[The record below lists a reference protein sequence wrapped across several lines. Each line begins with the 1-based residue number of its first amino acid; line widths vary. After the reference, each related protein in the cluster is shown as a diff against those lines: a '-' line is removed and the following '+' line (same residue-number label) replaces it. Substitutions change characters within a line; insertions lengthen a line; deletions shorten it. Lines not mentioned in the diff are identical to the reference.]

1 MKKKIVAV
9 ISATCLLAGCGSQN
23 LGPLEE
29 KTTKLRDDNH
39 KLKSNI
45 QELKQNISKEN
56 QKITS
61 LNKDKK
67 NMKQAKENKKKATN
81 LKASSTYYKS
91 VAKRIDE
98 YNQIDADVTK
108 NKGNKDIESK
118 LTDINN
124 QLDSAYSDYT
134 TQVDKERMS
143 DSDKAKDK
151 DIKRLNK
158 DLSKAITEI
167 KDGYTAKD
175 KKKIEKG
182 QKSLSSV
189 TITSN

>member
-1 MKKKIVAV
+1 M
-9 ISATCLLAGCGSQN
+9 AGCGSQN

-56 QKITS
+56 QKIAS

-81 LKASSTYYKS
+81 LKASSTYYKN
-91 VAKRIDE
+91 VAKRIDD
-98 YNQIDADVTK
+98 YNQIDDDVTK

-124 QLDSAYSDYT
+124 LEYCSSIYGYHLLVWLFFLLT
-134 TQVDKERMS
+134 V
-143 DSDKAKDK
+143 
-151 DIKRLNK
+151 
-158 DLSKAITEI
+158 LSFDCHNQPINM
-167 KDGYTAKD
+167 
-175 KKKIEKG
+175 
-182 QKSLSSV
+182 LHL
-189 TITSN
+189 

>member
-167 KDGYTAKD
+167 KDGYTTKD

-182 QKSLSSV
+182 QKLLSSV

>member
-1 MKKKIVAV
+1 MKKKIVAI

-56 QKITS
+56 QKIAS

-81 LKASSTYYKS
+81 LKASSTYYKN
-91 VAKRIDE
+91 VAKRIDD
-98 YNQIDADVTK
+98 YNQIDDDVTK

-124 QLDSAYSDYT
+124 QIDSAYSDYT
-134 TQVDKERMS
+134 TQIDKESMS
-143 DSDKAKDK
+143 NSDKSKDK

-158 DLSKAITEI
+158 DLSKAMTEI
-167 KDGYTAKD
+167 REGYTTKD
-175 KKKIEKG
+175 KKKIAKG
-182 QKSLSSV
+182 QNLLSSV
-189 TITSN
+189 SITSS